1 MLRFFMIVIFSYL
14 SLAQV
19 CAQEHQA
26 MQQFGVHV
34 EDNIVYCDVQ
44 TFQQESYILKVLAG
58 GSAMTVTWQFEVDQ
72 YRSLWLNK
80 AVASVRLGRQVIPDL
95 VTQRW
100 LMRDLSS
107 GVVGYTSDVHA
118 AMRFLTE
125 MNQVAVVDASV
136 LEYQTDYVLHTTFY
150 MYEGERRGDG
160 WWSSLVN
167 WGVGA
172 GSVSFQL
179 PNQDDAV
186 ER

>member
-1 MLRFFMIVIFSYL
+1 MLRFFVIVVFSYL
-14 SLAQV
+14 SLVQV
-19 CAQEHQA
+19 CAQEHKG
-26 MQQFGVHV
+26 MQHPSVHV

-44 TFQQESYILKVLAG
+44 TFQQEAYILKVLAG
-58 GSAMTVTWQFEVDQ
+58 GSAMTVAWQFEVDQ

-80 AVASVRLGRQVIPDL
+80 TVANVRLGRQVIPDL

-107 GVVGYTSDVHA
+107 GVIGYALDVHA

-125 MNQVAVVDASV
+125 MNQVAVVDVSV
-136 LEYQTDYVLHTTFY
+136 LEYQTDYVLNTTFY
-150 MYEGERRGDG
+150 MYEGERRGGG

-167 WGVGA
+167 WGVDV

-179 PNQDDAV
+179 PNQDDTV